1 MPKGLTLWLRVAL
14 IAVVAVLG
22 LIGYDIVNHYKGP
35 FGGIVG
41 AFIEGSQ
48 KRTGESIPPSA
59 RAQMPMHKQ
68 FPMQVHP
75 DVQPAAAPGPVSSAL
90 SLSDAAQLVLMLAL
104 TGMFAWVIL
113 ELRRRLD
120 ETAGVAP
127 AILDIQRRLGDGSI
141 IEKSLRDGSF
151 RVLDFVAELRDRLAQ
166 IERRLDAVEGVAG
179 RNSAASE
186 YGSDQSR
193 PSPQQQARVEPRP
206 AAAGRRLQIEKE
218 YLHLLVDQLPDEFRR
233 FAEYRRV
240 RAAKKTL
247 NGEIYISGGSPED
260 ALHWVVEDDE
270 CGTGLLF
277 PGQMT
282 IARLGSLMTDGGSG
296 LRQSLGFAFN
306 IESGSQA
313 DFVAARLQS
322 GGGTDAPLVV
332 YARGSITLPWKG

>member
-1 MPKGLTLWLRVAL
+1 MPKGLTLWLRIAL
-14 IAVVAVLG
+14 GVVVVVLG

-35 FGGIVG
+35 FGGIVE

-48 KRTGESIPPSA
+48 KHNSENTPPSA
-59 RAQMPMHKQ
+59 PARAQTP
-68 FPMQVHP
+68 
-75 DVQPAAAPGPVSSAL
+75 VQPATAPSLASSASL
-90 SLSDAAQLVLMLAL
+90 SLFDAAQLVLMLAL

-127 AILDIQRRLGDGSI
+127 AILDVQRRLGDGSI

-166 IERRLDAVEGVAG
+166 IEGRLDAVESVAG

-186 YGSDQSR
+186 YGSYQPH
-193 PSPQQQARVEPRP
+193 PSPEQLSRIEPRP
-206 AAAGRRLQIEKE
+206 APAGRRLQIEKE
-218 YLHLLVDQLPDEFRR
+218 YLRLLVDQLPDEFRR
-233 FAEYRRV
+233 FAEHRRV
-240 RAAKKTL
+240 LAAKKTL
-247 NGEIYISGGSPED
+247 NGEIYISGESPEG
-260 ALHWVVEDDE
+260 ALHWVVEDNE
-270 CGTGLLF
+270 SGTGLLF
-277 PGQMT
+277 PGQVT

-332 YARGSITLPWKG
+332 YAKGSITLPWKG